1 MVKGGRMSFNKDALL
16 HKTQDECL
24 RLTMIL
30 ATFRDKLE
38 DLGEDQ
44 FINWVEKTQFPKEEK

>member
-1 MVKGGRMSFNKDALL
+1 MSFYKDALL

-38 DLGEDQ
+38 DLGEEE
-44 FINWVEKTQFPKEEK
+44 FIRNTEEIQFPEEEK

>member
-1 MVKGGRMSFNKDALL
+1 MSFNKDALL